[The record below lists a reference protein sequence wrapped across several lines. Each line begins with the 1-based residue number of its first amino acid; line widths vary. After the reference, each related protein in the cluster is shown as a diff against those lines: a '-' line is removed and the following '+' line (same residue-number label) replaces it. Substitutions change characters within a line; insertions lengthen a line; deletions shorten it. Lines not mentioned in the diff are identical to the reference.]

1 MRIGIHVIST
11 EPSVNEVS
19 EKAWLLVTQQL
30 ARIEAEASKI
40 GMVNWRK
47 TRMRIEIKME
57 MDGIRICPALRR
69 RGVPNQLERRAA

>member
-30 ARIEAEASKI
+30 ARIEAEESKI